1 MAIPKL
7 DLLFPETHDS
17 KSLLVAD
24 ISSYPSPFTINSPT
38 IEITAP
44 GFNVKTLAFTAQ
56 GFVVYDSQSLGIT
69 CPDLDCEKIPL
80 PDGIWYVKYSISPAY
95 LYFVNK
101 SFIRVNK
108 LYEKFDKVYL
118 KLEFMQCDEAIKWED
133 FETLNTIETYIQ
145 GAIAAANNCLD
156 SLAMKLYN
164 KASQYIDDFVN
175 NRCYIK

>member
-1 MAIPKL
+1 MAAPKL

-17 KSLLVAD
+17 KSLLIAD
-24 ISSYPSPFTINSPT
+24 ISAYPTPFTINSPT

-44 GFNVKTLAFTAQ
+44 GFNAKVLAFTAQ
-56 GFVVYDSQSLGIT
+56 GFTVYDSQSLGIT
-69 CPDLDCEKIPL
+69 CPDLDCDKISL
-80 PDGIWYVKYSISPAY
+80 PDGIWYVKYSVSPAY

-118 KLEFMQCDEAIKWED
+118 KLEFMQCDEAIREED
-133 FETLNTIETYIQ
+133 FKVLNTIEVYIQ